1 MSNLSRDLRSSVVW
15 STIERFSSQLIQFVV
30 SIIIARLL
38 VPSDYGIIAM
48 TAIFIGVSQA
58 FIDSGFSTALI
69 RKQDRT
75 QIDNS
80 TIFYFNILIG
90 AICYWTLWISAP
102 LIAKF
107 YNQPILIQVVRV
119 LTLSILINAFQIVP
133 RAILTSNA
141 DFKRQTIASLPA
153 TFLSGFIGVWMAYQ
167 GYGVWALVIQQ
178 LCSGG
183 INSILLCVMSKWR
196 PSMVFSLNSI
206 KELFPFSS
214 KLLISGLIDTI
225 WNNSYTLVIGKF
237 FEAKQLGLYSRAY
250 TLGYFPSVNLASTLQ
265 RGFFPVLCKLQDN
278 DLELVNLYRKFLKL
292 SVYVVAPIMMG
303 IAAIS
308 APLINIILTPKWS
321 GCIIYLQILCF
332 YFILKPIVS
341 INNNIYQVKGRSDIF
356 LHLEIYKKIISLF
369 FLIVSIP
376 FGVIG
381 MCVASVI
388 SECICTILNMFLAS
402 RIIPLTISQ
411 QIKDILPTL
420 LISIVMLVLVQFSIS
435 FMSGDLLKLVAG
447 TLLGI
452 CFYISCGLLFKQPE
466 MFLLWQQLT
475 KLHRK

>member
-1 MSNLSRDLRSSVVW
+1 MSNLSKDLRSSVVW

-90 AICYWTLWISAP
+90 AICYWILWISAP

-107 YNQPILIQVVRV
+107 YNQPILIPVVRV

-153 TFLSGFIGVWMAYQ
+153 TFLSGFIGIWMAYQ

-265 RGFFPVLCKLQDN
+265 RGFFPILCKLQDN

-356 LHLEIYKKIISLF
+356 LHLEIYKKIISLI
-369 FLIVSIP
+369 FLVVSIP

-435 FMSGDLLKLVAG
+435 FISGDLLKLVAG

-452 CFYISCGLLFKQPE
+452 CFYILCGLLFKQPE
-466 MFLLWQQLT
+466 MYLLWQQLT
-475 KLHRK
+475 RLHRK